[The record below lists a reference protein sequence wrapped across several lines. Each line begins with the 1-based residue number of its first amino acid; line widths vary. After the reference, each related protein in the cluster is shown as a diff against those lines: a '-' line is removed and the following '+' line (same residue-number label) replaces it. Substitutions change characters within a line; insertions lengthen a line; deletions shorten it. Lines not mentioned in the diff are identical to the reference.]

1 MRVGFV
7 SGVSTLRDRLTGPG
21 MGVPAALAAAA
32 VALGAG
38 TGVLQ
43 WQAHIHSEQ
52 DTARVESLQ
61 AARETTAAI
70 LSYTPDTVDSDLAA
84 RTGRLT
90 GGFLDEYTTLMN
102 TTVIPNA
109 KKGNVTTVAEVPGAA
124 SVSVT
129 GSRAVA
135 LVFVDQS
142 VTGAAAGQTGPVLSS
157 FSVRVT
163 LDKIGDR
170 WLVSEFRS
178 V

>member
-1 MRVGFV
+1 MRWV
-7 SGVSTLRDRLTGPG
+7 SSRAISTLRGRLTAPG
-21 MGVPAALAAAA
+21 MRVPAALAAAA

-52 DTARVESLQ
+52 DSARAESIQ

-70 LSYTPDTVDSDLAA
+70 LSYTPDTVDKNLAA

-102 TTVIPNA
+102 TSVIPSA

-129 GSRAVA
+129 GSRAVT

-142 VTGAAAGQTGPVLSS
+142 VTRAGAGETGPVRSS

-163 LDKIGDR
+163 LDRVGDR
-170 WLVSEFRS
+170 WLVSEFQPI
-178 V
+178 

>member
-1 MRVGFV
+1 MNGA
-7 SGVSTLRDRLTGPG
+7 TLRDRLTGPG
-21 MGVPAALAAAA
+21 MGVFGVLAAAT

-43 WQAHIHSEQ
+43 WQARTQSEENA
-52 DTARVESLQ
+52 ARAESLQ

-102 TTVIPNA
+102 TTVIPSA
-109 KKGNVTTVAEVPGAA
+109 KEGNVTAVAEVPGVA
-124 SVSVT
+124 SVSIT
-129 GSRAVA
+129 GSRAVT

-142 VTGAAAGQTGPVLSS
+142 VTRAAAGETAPVRSS

-170 WLVSEFRS
+170 WLVSEFRP

>member
-1 MRVGFV
+1 MRALA
-7 SGVSTLRDRLTGPG
+7 TLRSRLTGPG
-21 MGVPAALAAAA
+21 MGVFGALATAA

-38 TGVLQ
+38 TAALQ
-43 WQAHIHSEQ
+43 WQAHTHREQ
-52 DTARVESLQ
+52 DTARVESMQ

-102 TTVIPNA
+102 TSVIPSA
-109 KKGNVTTVAEVPGAA
+109 KEGNVTAVAEVPGVA

-129 GSRAVA
+129 GSRAVT

-142 VTGAAAGQTGPVLSS
+142 VTRAAAGETGPVRST

-163 LDKIGDR
+163 LDRIGDR
-170 WLVSEFRS
+170 WLVSEFRP

>member
-1 MRVGFV
+1 MSGF
-7 SGVSTLRDRLTGPG
+7 SQLRDRLTGPG
-21 MGVPAALAAAA
+21 MGVIGALAAAA

-43 WQAHIHSEQ
+43 WQAHSNSEQ
-52 DTARVESLQ
+52 DAARVESLQ

-70 LSYTPDTVDSDLAA
+70 LSYTPDTVDKNLAA

-102 TTVIPNA
+102 TSVIPNA
-109 KKGNVTTVAEVPGAA
+109 KEGNVTAVAEVPGVA

-129 GSRAVA
+129 GSRAVT

-142 VTGAAAGQTGPVLSS
+142 VTRAAASQTGPVRSSLS
-157 FSVRVT
+157 VGVT

-170 WLVSEFRS
+170 WLVSEFRP

>member
-1 MRVGFV
+1 MRW
-7 SGVSTLRDRLTGPG
+7 VSTLRGRLTGPG
-21 MGVPAALAAAA
+21 MGVPAALAVAV

-43 WQAHIHSEQ
+43 WQAHTHSEQ
-52 DTARVESLQ
+52 DTARVASVK

-102 TTVIPNA
+102 TSVIPSA
-109 KKGNVTTVAEVPGAA
+109 KEGNVTAVAEVPGVA

-129 GSRAVA
+129 GSRAVT

-142 VTGAAAGQTGPVLSS
+142 VTRAAAGETGPVRSS

-170 WLVSEFRS
+170 WLVSEFRP

>member
-1 MRVGFV
+1 MSGF
-7 SGVSTLRDRLTGPG
+7 STLRSRLTGPG
-21 MGVPAALAAAA
+21 MGVFGALATAA

-38 TGVLQ
+38 TAALQ
-43 WQAHIHSEQ
+43 WQAHTHREQ
-52 DTARVESLQ
+52 DTARVESMQ

-102 TTVIPNA
+102 TSVIPSA
-109 KKGNVTTVAEVPGAA
+109 KEGDVTAVAEVPGAA

-129 GSRAVA
+129 GSRAVT

-142 VTGAAAGQTGPVLSS
+142 VTRAAAGETGPVRST

-163 LDKIGDR
+163 LDRIGDR
-170 WLVSEFRS
+170 WLVSEFRP

>member
-1 MRVGFV
+1 MTAIRR
-7 SGVSTLRDRLTGPG
+7 LRDRLSTPG
-21 MGVPAALAAAA
+21 MGVLGALAAAT
-32 VALGAG
+32 VTLGAV
-38 TGVLQ
+38 TGALQ
-43 WQAHIHSEQ
+43 WQVHVHNDEN
-52 DTARVESLQ
+52 TARVESLQ

-70 LSYTPDTVDSDLAA
+70 LSYTADTVDKDLAA

-102 TTVIPNA
+102 TQVIPSA
-109 KKGNVTTVAEVPGAA
+109 KQGNVTAAVQVPGAA

-129 GSRAVA
+129 GSRAVT

-142 VTGAAAGQTGPVLSS
+142 VTRAGGEQAGPVRSA

-163 LDKIGDR
+163 LDRVGER
-170 WLVSEFRS
+170 WLVSEFRP